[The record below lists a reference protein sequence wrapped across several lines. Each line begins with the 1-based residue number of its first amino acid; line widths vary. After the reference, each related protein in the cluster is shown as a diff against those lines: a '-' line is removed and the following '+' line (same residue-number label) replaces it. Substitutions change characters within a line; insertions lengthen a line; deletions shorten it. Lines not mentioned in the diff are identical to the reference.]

1 MPYFFIIFS
10 YVMIVRKYNQSRSK
24 VLQNSA
30 SGRSKAGGKFC
41 LVETSFFTKR
51 CPPAYTSSTVSTAG
65 ARSRRASEDEIS
77 MCEVTQ
83 VELSTI
89 LCEVS
94 QWGPSTC
101 QKPIRAFSIK
111 NLSRHYAKQTLKH
124 GK

>member
-30 SGRSKAGGKFC
+30 SGRTKAGGKFC

-83 VELSTI
+83 VGGVNDPLRSFIVGAFHLSKAY
-89 LCEVS
+89 S
-94 QWGPSTC
+94 S
-101 QKPIRAFSIK
+101 F
-111 NLSRHYAKQTLKH
+111 LS
-124 GK
+124 

>member
-30 SGRSKAGGKFC
+30 SGQTKAGGKFC

-51 CPPAYTSSTVSTAG
+51 CPPAYTSSAASGAVSTAG

-83 VELSTI
+83 VEVSTN

-94 QWGPSTC
+94 QCKILVKSYPC
-101 QKPIRAFSIK
+101 FP
-111 NLSRHYAKQTLKH
+111 N
-124 GK
+124 

>member
-30 SGRSKAGGKFC
+30 SGRTKAGGKFC

-83 VELSTI
+83 VELST
-89 LCEVS
+89 
-94 QWGPSTC
+94 WGETTG
-101 QKPIRAFSIK
+101 
-111 NLSRHYAKQTLKH
+111 LSGELKELSLR
-124 GK
+124 KMPAL

>member
-1 MPYFFIIFS
+1 MGIVVPYFFIIFS

-30 SGRSKAGGKFC
+30 SGRTKAGGKFC

-83 VELSTI
+83 VGGVNDPLRSFTVGAFHLSKAY
-89 LCEVS
+89 S
-94 QWGPSTC
+94 S
-101 QKPIRAFSIK
+101 F
-111 NLSRHYAKQTLKH
+111 LS
-124 GK
+124 

>member
-101 QKPIRAFSIK
+101 QKPIRAFSVK
-111 NLSRHYAKQTLKH
+111 N
-124 GK
+124 